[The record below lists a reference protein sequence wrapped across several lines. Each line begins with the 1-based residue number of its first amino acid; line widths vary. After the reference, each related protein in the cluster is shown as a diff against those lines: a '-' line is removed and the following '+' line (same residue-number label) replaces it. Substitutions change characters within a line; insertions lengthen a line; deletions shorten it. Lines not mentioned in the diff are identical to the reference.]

1 MKRLHHSF
9 SELVQEVEF
18 DFGDIGVKG
27 GWPRSLPINDVQWRL
42 IDDDGHRY
50 FDSTLRNAVTG
61 ESFQVK
67 MISQEVVAVTA
78 VMEVRR
84 DLLVGMVLRF
94 GSS

>member
-9 SELVQEVEF
+9 RELVHEVEI

-27 GWPRSLPINDVQWRL
+27 GWPRSLDRRDVQWKL
-42 IDDDGHRY
+42 MDADGLRY
-50 FDSTLRNAVTG
+50 YDSTFHNAVTG

-67 MISQEVVAVTA
+67 VISQEVVPETA

-84 DLLVGMVLRF
+84 DLLVRMVLRF
-94 GSS
+94 S

>member
-9 SELVQEVEF
+9 GELVQEVEF

-27 GWPRSLPINDVQWRL
+27 GWPRSLPFDNVQWKL

-50 FDSTLRNAVTG
+50 YDCPLRNAVTG

-67 MISQEVVAVTA
+67 MISREVVPETA

-84 DLLVGMVLRF
+84 NLLVGMVLRF
-94 GSS
+94 T